1 MISPIRSGTK
11 RVWYWG
17 AFFAVTIAAALAL
30 VRLHRTT
37 QSVMQEQRAEALRS
51 ERARFLNE
59 VQAVTHRRRVE
70 VIKSLASFHVEGLSH
85 SLRQWDDAD
94 PAILGTFLWEP
105 ERGFLPESTLAP
117 DFANRD
123 ELVRLWRTFRE
134 WRKQNPSASA
144 DKAIS
149 SLGPYTTAHYHLLA
163 NSEFPPEELGYQSEN
178 LEILAYA
185 RRAVDPWAGWA
196 GRSDDSK
203 KPWVIWYQAGPE
215 APVRGCFV
223 AVQPLIEEIRREF
236 ADGSVARIHVR
247 PSRDAMGS
255 NAVGE
260 TVLLDAWFPAWT
272 AQLEAGEIFG
282 ERENTARLAIWVV
295 ALLLAVFLVGVAVLT
310 FFSRREIRDAQRK
323 STFVTQVSHELRTPL
338 TSIRMFADLLATPEL
353 AEEKRAKYASSIS
366 RESERLSILI
376 ERLLTFSALERGRQ
390 KVAVERVDIGPVL
403 RETIDEMRPVLRAA
417 GLELVCEL
425 PAEQAV
431 AVTDPSVL
439 KQAVLNLLD
448 NAAKYAAEGKVVR
461 LEVRSSAEK
470 ICVRVSDEGPGIPG
484 RLGERVFEPFVQG
497 NESLTGKSPGVGL
510 GLSIAR
516 GLLRLSGAD
525 LVLVSSRLG
534 ACFEIQLPA
543 QAS

>member
-1 MISPIRSGTK
+1 
-11 RVWYWG
+11 
-17 AFFAVTIAAALAL
+17 
-30 VRLHRTT
+30 
-37 QSVMQEQRAEALRS
+37 
-51 ERARFLNE
+51 
-59 VQAVTHRRRVE
+59 
-70 VIKSLASFHVEGLSH
+70 
-85 SLRQWDDAD
+85 
-94 PAILGTFLWEP
+94 
-105 ERGFLPESTLAP
+105 
-117 DFANRD
+117 
-123 ELVRLWRTFRE
+123 
-134 WRKQNPSASA
+134 
-144 DKAIS
+144 
-149 SLGPYTTAHYHLLA
+149 
-163 NSEFPPEELGYQSEN
+163 
-178 LEILAYA
+178 
-185 RRAVDPWAGWA
+185 
-196 GRSDDSK
+196 
-203 KPWVIWYQAGPE
+203 
-215 APVRGCFV
+215 
-223 AVQPLIEEIRREF
+223 
-236 ADGSVARIHVR
+236 
-247 PSRDAMGS
+247 MGS

-260 TVLLDAWFPAWT
+260 TVSLDAWFPAWT